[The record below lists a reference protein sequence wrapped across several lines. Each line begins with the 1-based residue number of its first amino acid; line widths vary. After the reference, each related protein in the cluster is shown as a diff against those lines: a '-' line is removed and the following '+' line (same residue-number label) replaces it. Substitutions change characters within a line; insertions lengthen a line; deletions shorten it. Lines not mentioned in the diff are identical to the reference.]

1 MEQPTIA
8 FGRGWHGEERDELL
22 AFRWMEGEGT
32 LLVPSG
38 TMAAF
43 KYMRLPVFSEY
54 VDNSQ
59 ILTVSLAGRR
69 LAEWP
74 LIHKWNTY
82 SLDLGATA
90 GGFSDSSRVELCLG
104 LNKLL
109 PPKYHPDDSRRLGVR
124 VAAPE
129 FHNDDEVHAGFL
141 FVHRIALRNHVEL
154 VAGKT
159 VLESFPLNLGIDLY
173 GKCNINPPCV
183 YCLWDRM
190 KVLEGEYTDAV
201 VDRAALDGYG
211 PFFKSART
219 LVNCSFGEPL
229 LHPGLEEILEHV
241 ARHGKVLEL
250 STNGQAF
257 TDRTIRA
264 LAGKPVYLYISL
276 DAATAETYAKVRNDR
291 WAPIVPNLLKL
302 NEARQKAGNHLP
314 KLFMVFMP
322 MKVNR
327 GDLEA
332 YFRLC
337 RDIEADFLVL
347 RPLLHLWKP
356 RIEADRGGYH
366 FDYANEMLSR
376 EEAEEIIARSGELSR
391 TYGIRVA
398 NQYNFGLTPNREDG
412 DSSEEKDDR

>member
-1 MEQPTIA
+1 MEQPAIDY
-8 FGRGWHGEERDELL
+8 GRGWNGEERDELL
-22 AFRWMEGEGT
+22 TFRWMEAESSLCVSAAT
-32 LLVPSG
+32 I
-38 TMAAF
+38 AAF
-43 KYMRLPVFSEY
+43 RYMRLPVFSEY

-59 ILTVSLAGRR
+59 VLSISADGRR

-74 LIHKWNTY
+74 LIHKWNVY
-82 SLDLGATA
+82 SLDLGAA
-90 GGFSDSSRVELCLG
+90 GAGRSGSSVELRLS

-109 PPKYHPDDSRRLGVR
+109 PLKYHPDDPRRLGAR
-124 VAAPE
+124 IAAPE
-129 FHNDDEVHAGFL
+129 FHNDAEVHAGFL
-141 FVHRIALRNHVEL
+141 FFHRNALRNREEM

-159 VLESFPLNLGIDLY
+159 VLESYPLNLGIDLY

-201 VDRAALDGYG
+201 VDRAALEGYG
-211 PFFKSART
+211 PFFQSART

-229 LHPGLEEILEHV
+229 LHPGLEEILEQV

-302 NEARQKAGNHLP
+302 NEARKQAGNRLP

-356 RIEADRGGYH
+356 KIEVDRGGYH

-376 EEAEEIIARSGELSR
+376 EEAEAIIARSAALSK
-391 TYGIRVA
+391 TYGIPVA
-398 NQYNFGLTPNREDG
+398 NQYNFGLVPNRGDG
-412 DSSEEKDDR
+412 DTSEKKDDR

>member
-1 MEQPTIA
+1 MEQSTIA
-8 FGRGWHGEERDELL
+8 YGRGWHGEERDELL
-22 AFRWMEGEGT
+22 SFRWMEGESMLAIPAGKI
-32 LLVPSG
+32 
-38 TMAAF
+38 AAF

-54 VDNSQ
+54 ADNSQ
-59 ILTVSLAGRR
+59 ILSIDLAGRR

-82 SLDLGATA
+82 SLDLVAAAA
-90 GGFSDSSRVELCLG
+90 GLSGSSQVELRLG
-104 LNKLL
+104 LNKLI
-109 PPKYHPDDSRRLGVR
+109 PPKYHPDDPRHLGAR
-124 VAAPE
+124 IAAPE

-141 FVHRIALRNHVEL
+141 FFHRNALRNHEEM

-173 GKCNINPPCV
+173 GKCNISPPCV

-190 KVLEGEYTDAV
+190 KVLEGEYTDAI

-229 LHPGLEEILEHV
+229 LHPGLEEILGHV

-291 WAPIVPNLLKL
+291 WAPIIPNLIKL

-366 FDYANEMLSR
+366 FDYANEMLGR
-376 EEAEEIIARSGELSR
+376 EEAEAIIVRSAELSK

-398 NQYNFGLTPNREDG
+398 NQYNFGLTPNPEDG
-412 DSSEEKDDR
+412 DSSGGKEQR